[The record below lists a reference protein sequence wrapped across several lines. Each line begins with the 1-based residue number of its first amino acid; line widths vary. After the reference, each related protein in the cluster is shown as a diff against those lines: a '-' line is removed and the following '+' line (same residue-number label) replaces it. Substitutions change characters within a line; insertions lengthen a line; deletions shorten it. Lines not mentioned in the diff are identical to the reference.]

1 MRHCG
6 EGLGVHIGNSEETF
20 GNFSFRSRCTLFC
33 FRSLTVPATFPRNLS
48 QSGLWP
54 VMLLSLT
61 PPSSRCLIFKS
72 WAGIL
77 LRLLLLGRRPHDH
90 RGPPC
95 LRHLRRRFYGSVNI
109 VQRFEERR
117 GKEGFLKKV
126 LIEIFFIPADT
137 GSTQSGCY
145 HGATTCHTQNQYW
158 PSYGLQVQ
166 VSFFDEND
174 LLPSSWLCN
183 ILLII
188 CRWWRDP

>member
-1 MRHCG
+1 M
-6 EGLGVHIGNSEETF
+6 HIF
-20 GNFSFRSRCTLFC
+20 FC
-33 FRSLTVPATFPRNLS
+33 FRSLTVPAMFPRNLL
-48 QSGLWP
+48 QSGSWP

-77 LRLLLLGRRPHDH
+77 LRLLLLGRRSHDH

-95 LRHLRRRFYGSVNI
+95 LRHLRFSQHCSKVW
-109 VQRFEERR
+109 
-117 GKEGFLKKV
+117 GKEREGGVPQKS
-126 LIEIFFIPADT
+126 ADWNILHPCWHRFDPIRMLPR
-137 GSTQSGCY
+137 GNYLSEWI
-145 HGATTCHTQNQYW
+145 HTQNQYW